1 MTYRANPRDGAAWV
15 TGASSGI
22 GRGVA
27 LELARRGYVVIA
39 SARRAEELQT
49 LASEAAGRVGRIEP
63 APVDVT
69 DRDAMAKLVAEIEA
83 RGPIALAFLNAG
95 GSFDD
100 APGDFGGAGF
110 HKTFELNV
118 YGVVNGLNPLMN
130 AMKKRGKGQ
139 IAINGSLAGYG
150 GLPGSGAY
158 GPSKAAII
166 NLAAGAKFTGA
177 RAGVTIQI
185 VNPGFVRT
193 PLIAGNTHPM
203 PGIIDCDDAC
213 RRICDGFE
221 RAGFEIAFP
230 RRLAWPLKA
239 LNVLPYNLYFAL
251 ANRGAPRRGK
261 G

>member
-1 MTYRANPRDGAAWV
+1 MTYRAHPRDGIAWV

-27 LELARRGYVVIA
+27 LELAKRGYVVAA

-49 LASEAAGRVGRIEP
+49 LASEAAGLAGRIEP

-69 DRDAMAKLVAEIEA
+69 DREATAKAVAQIEA

-95 GSFDD
+95 SSFDD
-100 APGDFGGAGF
+100 APGDIGGAGF
-110 HKTFELNV
+110 RQTFELNV
-118 YGVVNGLNPLMN
+118 FGVVNSLNPLMN

-139 IAINGSLAGYG
+139 IAITGSIAGYG
-150 GLPGSGAY
+150 GLPGLRAY
-158 GPSKAAII
+158 GPTKAAII
-166 NLAAGAKFTGA
+166 NLAAEAKFSGD
-177 RAGVTIQI
+177 RIGVTVQI

-193 PLIAGNTHPM
+193 PLTAANKHPM
-203 PGIIDCDDAC
+203 PGIVDCDDAS

-230 RRLAWPLKA
+230 RRLAWFLKA
-239 LNVLPYNLYFAL
+239 LNHLPYGVYFPL
-251 ANRGAPRRGK
+251 MSRGAPRK
-261 G
+261 LE

>member
-1 MTYRANPRDGAAWV
+1 MTYRANPRDGIAWV

-27 LELARRGYVVIA
+27 LELARRGYVVAA

-49 LASEAAGRVGRIEP
+49 LASEAAGVAGRIEP
-63 APVDVT
+63 APLDVT
-69 DRDAMAKLVAEIEA
+69 DREAVVKVVAEIEA

-95 GSFDD
+95 ASLRD
-100 APGDFGGAGF
+100 APGDFGGAAF
-110 HKTFELNV
+110 RQTFELNV
-118 YGVVNGLNPLMN
+118 FGVVNGLNLLMN
-130 AMKKRGKGQ
+130 AMKERGRGQ
-139 IAINGSLAGYG
+139 IAIMGSLTGYG

-166 NLAAGAKFTGA
+166 NLAEGAKFSGD
-177 RAGVTIQI
+177 RIGVTIQI

-193 PLIAGNTHPM
+193 PMLAGAKFPT
-203 PGIIDCDDAC
+203 PGIIECDDAC

-230 RRLAWPLKA
+230 RRLAWFLKA
-239 LNVLPYNLYFAL
+239 INHLPYGLYFPL
-251 ANRGAPRRGK
+251 MKRGEPRSRER
-261 G
+261 